1 MKSTHHLNVS
11 QRVGVVEQAVNVI
24 STEELIKQMAN
35 RSILSTEALQRS
47 IAKFWPSTNPL
58 SLKPLRNAASTLCE
72 SSGER
77 LLMNPIT
84 GRVSVAPAPRAGML
98 RPRRPPKQ
106 KTRSSDYLPHR
117 GVDFG

>member
-11 QRVGVVEQAVNVI
+11 QRVGVVEQAVNVT

-35 RSILSTEALQRS
+35 RSILSAEALQRS

-84 GRVSVAPAPRAGML
+84 GRVLCCARATCGHATTAPPTKAKNSL
-98 RPRRPPKQ
+98 
-106 KTRSSDYLPHR
+106 
-117 GVDFG
+117 V